1 MKKNLINYD
10 ETVNI
15 QGMVTFSVF
24 RGLKAKKKR
33 TCFNMSFKNLSVQN
47 LVDLLQVYPNDC
59 ISWINTVSG
68 DVVFLSV
75 YLGGNTITFHLNET
89 EIPSFSDVY
98 DKNKDIEKRVSKT
111 NMTNG

>member
-1 MKKNLINYD
+1 MNY

-33 TCFNMSFKNLSVQN
+33 TCFNMSFKNLSVAQ
-47 LVDLLQVYPNDC
+47 LIDLLNVYPNDT

-68 DVVFLSV
+68 DAVFLSV
-75 YLGGNTITFHLNET
+75 YLGGNKITFHLNET
-89 EIPSFSDVY
+89 EIPAFALAY
-98 DKNKDIEKRVSKT
+98 KEIANRVSKT
-111 NMTNG
+111 DMQNG

>member
-1 MKKNLINYD
+1 MRNNLTNY

-33 TCFNMSFKNLSVQN
+33 TCFNMSFQNLSVAQ
-47 LVDLLQVYPNDC
+47 LVDLLNVYPNDT

-68 DVVFLSV
+68 DAVFLSV
-75 YLGGNTITFHLNET
+75 HLGGNSITYHLDET
-89 EIPSFSDVY
+89 QIPAFSDVY
-98 DKNKDIEKRVSKT
+98 KYIERRVSKT
-111 NMTNG
+111 DTKNG